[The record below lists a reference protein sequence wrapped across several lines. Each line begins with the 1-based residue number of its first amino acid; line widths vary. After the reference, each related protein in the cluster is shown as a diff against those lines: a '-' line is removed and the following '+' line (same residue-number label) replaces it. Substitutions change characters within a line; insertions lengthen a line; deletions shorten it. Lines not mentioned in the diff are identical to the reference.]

1 MRNTGFEMRT
11 RPSGRVLAVRVPA
24 RGYTVVE
31 LVVVLLLL
39 GILGA
44 SALPKFFEASRF
56 QAMGYSD
63 AVAGAMRYAQKIAL
77 ASRCDVRVHVD
88 AAGYALSRRARLT
101 SDSPAPECPSGGFTV
116 DIPRPGGQS
125 WAGIAPSGVSTGSLD
140 IYFDAWGSP
149 RDTATGSLLGS
160 SPTLAIG
167 GRTIT
172 VEAVSGFVHAG

>member
-1 MRNTGFEMRT
+1 M
-11 RPSGRVLAVRVPA
+11 
-24 RGYTVVE
+24 
-31 LVVVLLLL
+31 VVLLLL

-101 SDSPAPECPSGGFTV
+101 ADSPAPECPSGGFTV

-125 WAGIAPSGVSTGSLD
+125 WAGIAPSGPDARRTGTSGKASRSREEIELVFDKNKEGGQDTVVSEQQEAESGSMQALWLRRVQTKPAE
-140 IYFDAWGSP
+140 FLRRKFAFQH
-149 RDTATGSLLGS
+149 RKAKEE
-160 SPTLAIG
+160 
-167 GRTIT
+167 GR
-172 VEAVSGFVHAG
+172 